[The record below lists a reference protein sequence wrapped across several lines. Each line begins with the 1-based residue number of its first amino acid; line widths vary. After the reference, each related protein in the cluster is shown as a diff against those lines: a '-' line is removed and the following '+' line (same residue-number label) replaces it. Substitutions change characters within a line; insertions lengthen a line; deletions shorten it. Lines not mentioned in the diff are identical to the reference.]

1 MEYFRKIKFIWG
13 SNYSK
18 LSTIVMFFLIASI
31 VDLLG
36 IGIIGPYIAILI
48 SPESFKLP
56 FNLDGLLL
64 SLGLL
69 ENIILISS
77 FFLFFLFFFKSLVG
91 IFVNKII
98 LDFGFFQA
106 DRLRSILMRKYFLMP
121 YKNYVNGNSA
131 DYIYNI
137 THLTEQYARGI
148 LSSILRLISEGI
160 TVIAII
166 ILLFFQ
172 IGILMLFLIVIS
184 VFIIYL
190 YDYYSKTRVQE
201 YGHLSNK
208 YSANMIKDI
217 HEGIGGL
224 KEIRSLNKERF
235 FYDIFKENSR
245 NYAEAGAKSTLIET
259 IPRYVVELI
268 LVTFFISIVL
278 SSGKSLQ
285 DFLPTLG
292 ILGLASMRLIPSV
305 SYISTSLTQLRYG
318 KDAVNRLY
326 DDLKGFS
333 ESNFDYNKSINN
345 QDKSNNSVL
354 SDKFQSLEIR
364 DISFSYENKS
374 KPLINNLSLKI
385 KAGDAIGIMGKS
397 GSGKTTLIDIL
408 LGLLDVNSGDVLL
421 NKQALKKDLY
431 SLRSRVAYLPQ
442 QVFLIDS
449 TIKNNIALGVKDSE
463 ISLKKLNQSIKKAKL
478 DVYINQLE
486 NGINTNIGEKGSIL
500 SGGLRQRVVLARAF
514 YFDKDIL
521 ILDEATSSLDVETE
535 EEILNELKA
544 LKGTKTIILIAH
556 KKEILSFCDNIYV
569 LNNAKLNALKS

>member
-1 MEYFRKIKFIWG
+1 
-13 SNYSK
+13 
-18 LSTIVMFFLIASI
+18 
-31 VDLLG
+31 
-36 IGIIGPYIAILI
+36 
-48 SPESFKLP
+48 
-56 FNLDGLLL
+56 
-64 SLGLL
+64 
-69 ENIILISS
+69 
-77 FFLFFLFFFKSLVG
+77 
-91 IFVNKII
+91 
-98 LDFGFFQA
+98 
-106 DRLRSILMRKYFLMP
+106 
-121 YKNYVNGNSA
+121 
-131 DYIYNI
+131 
-137 THLTEQYARGI
+137 
-148 LSSILRLISEGI
+148 
-160 TVIAII
+160 
-166 ILLFFQ
+166 
-172 IGILMLFLIVIS
+172 
-184 VFIIYL
+184 
-190 YDYYSKTRVQE
+190 
-201 YGHLSNK
+201 
-208 YSANMIKDI
+208 MIKDI

-224 KEIRSLNKERF
+224 KEIRSFNKERF

-245 NYAEAGAKSTLIET
+245 NYAKAGAKSTLIET

-333 ESNFDYNKSINN
+333 ESNFDYNQSINN
-345 QDKSNNSVL
+345 QDKSNNPVL